1 MPDASADQLFDL
13 ADQIALISS
22 ELLRFR
28 LRQRAS
34 LSATDRTRLEAAEVA
49 LDQAC
54 AQMRA
59 QGITALARQSK
70 AARDEVAS
78 TAQAAEAQLRRLKK
92 IERVLEIA
100 ASALGLAQAA
110 MAGKPKDITQALGQ
124 LKTAISTTQRLFQV
138 STGSMSYTARRFTCA
153 ISSPS
158 VM

>member
-1 MPDASADQLFDL
+1 MPDASADPRFVL

-92 IERVLEIA
+92 IERALAIA

-124 LKTAISTTQRLFQV
+124 LKTAIST
-138 STGSMSYTARRFTCA
+138 
-153 ISSPS
+153 S
-158 VM
+158 V